1 MKKRCISLIIQDRE
15 PVLLRG
21 SDTVSAAC
29 RLMRERRTGAV
40 LVVDDSRRLTGI
52 FTGRDAVRLLAEG
65 RQAADTPLADAMT
78 PSPLTISPDATA
90 MDALHEMSDRG
101 FRHLPVVENGEILGV
116 VSRGDFR
123 GVELERLGDETRLWE
138 RIC

>member
-21 SDTVSAAC
+21 GDTVGAAC
-29 RLMRERRTGAV
+29 RLMRERRTGAI
-40 LVVDDSRRLTGI
+40 LVVDERRRLIGI

-65 RQAADTPLADAMT
+65 RQAADTPLSEAMT
-78 PSPLTISPDATA
+78 PSPLTIAPDTTA

-123 GVELERLGDETRLWE
+123 GVELERLGEETRLWE